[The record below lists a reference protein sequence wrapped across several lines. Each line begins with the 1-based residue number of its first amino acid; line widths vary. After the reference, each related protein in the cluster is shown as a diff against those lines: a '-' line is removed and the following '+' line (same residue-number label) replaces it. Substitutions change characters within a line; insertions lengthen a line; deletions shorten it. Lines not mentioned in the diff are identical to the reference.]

1 MNSTLGG
8 KVAAGAPAEREW
20 TLNVSAVAVFIWL
33 SRVALFV
40 IPAVRNPAS
49 LSLSTD
55 DAMRLAEV
63 RDLLHGQAWFDLT
76 QWRMNVPFGLSMHWS
91 RLIDAPIA
99 GLILILRQFLSP
111 SMAETIAI
119 SLWPMLAL
127 LAAWLAIG
135 RIAEQLAGK
144 KAGVIAVLFG
154 AASAVVL
161 GYFLPGVID
170 HHNVQVALTLWV
182 IAFLVDMHAH
192 PRAAIGAAILCI
204 MSVAIGFEVLPYV
217 VTAVGVTITLWIVQ
231 GDAAVPAVRRFAVTF
246 SVAALVILVT
256 FTSAHERT
264 SIACDAYSGFSAAL
278 AMLGGL
284 GLAAV
289 TFISDPQQSPARRA
303 LLSCGIGLGLLLLTA
318 VLAPSCLH
326 GPYGNVSPR
335 IVEIF
340 LSRVQEVQSPVV
352 NAARDWSFFYYGYVY
367 SVIGLAAC
375 ILSAFLVERSE
386 RAAAATLAIFAA
398 MSFAVM
404 SVEVRGIL
412 FSVLVSLAGL
422 AVCVQL
428 LIERWTRPGW
438 QGALATIVGL
448 LLFSDVSFAY
458 EAAWGRDL
466 MQSQAQQDAAAKA
479 DSLSWYCFGQKS
491 VAQLAR
497 LPKGRVVALLDQ
509 GPAILAYSAH
519 AVVAGPYHRNENGIL
534 DTFDLF
540 TKSPDIGAQIARRRG
555 IDYVSICRTSFDYTY
570 YLTQSGEKGLL
581 GQLKANRLPAWLS
594 PVKDAGPPSKD
605 VVIFRVLRD
614 RLPQ

>member
-1 MNSTLGG
+1 MDSTLAGKAPGG
-8 KVAAGAPAEREW
+8 TTAEHEW

-33 SRVALFV
+33 SRVVLLV

-49 LSLSTD
+49 ISLSTD

-76 QWRMNVPFGLSMHWS
+76 QWRMNFPFGLSMHWS

-99 GLILILRQFLSP
+99 GLILLLRLFLNP
-111 SMAETIAI
+111 QTAETLAI
-119 SLWPMLAL
+119 CLWPMLAL

-135 RIAEQLAGK
+135 RIAQQLAGK

-154 AASAVVL
+154 AAAAVVL

-182 IAFLVDMHAH
+182 IAFLVDMHTR
-192 PRAAIGAAILCI
+192 PTAAIGAAILCV

-217 VTAVGVTITLWIVQ
+217 VTAVLVVATLWIVR
-231 GDAAVPAVRRFAVTF
+231 GDTVAPAVRRFAVTF
-246 SVAALVILVT
+246 AVAALAILVT

-278 AMLGGL
+278 AILGSL
-284 GLAAV
+284 GLAAL
-289 TFISDPQQSPARRA
+289 TFVAKPQQSVARRA
-303 LLSCGIGLGLLLLTA
+303 LLAGALGLGLFFFTA
-318 VLAPSCLH
+318 ALAPNCLH

-340 LSRVQEVQSPVV
+340 LSRVQEVQSPVL

-367 SVIGLAAC
+367 SALGLAAC
-375 ILSAFLVERSE
+375 VLSVLLVEERK
-386 RAAAATLAIFAA
+386 RAAATTVAVFAA

-404 SVEVRGIL
+404 SIEVRGIL
-412 FSVLVSLAGL
+412 FSVLVSLPGL

-466 MQSQAQQDAAAKA
+466 TESQAQQDAAARA

-497 LPKGRVVALLDQ
+497 QPMGRVVALLDQ

-519 AVVAGPYHRNENGIL
+519 SVVAGPYHRNEKGIL

-540 TKSPDIGAQIARRRG
+540 TKTPDVGAEIARRRG
-555 IDYVSICRTSFDYTY
+555 IDYVSICRTSFDYSY
-570 YLTQSGEKGLL
+570 YLSQSGPKGLL
-581 GQLKANRLPAWLS
+581 GQIKSNHLPAWLS
-594 PVKDAGPPSKD
+594 PLKDRGPPSKD
-605 VVIFRVLRD
+605 VVIYRVLRD
-614 RLPQ
+614 HLAR

>member
-8 KVAAGAPAEREW
+8 TAGSMTEREW

-33 SRVALFV
+33 SRVVLFV
-40 IPAVRNPAS
+40 VPAVRDPAS
-49 LSLSTD
+49 ISLSTD

-63 RDLLHGQAWFDLT
+63 RDLLHGQGWFDLT

-99 GLILILRQFLSP
+99 GLILLFRQFLSP
-111 SMAETIAI
+111 QSAETLAI
-119 SLWPMLAL
+119 CLWPMLAL

-135 RIAEQLAGK
+135 RIAQHLAGK

-154 AASAVVL
+154 AAGAVVL
-161 GYFLPGVID
+161 GYFLPGVVD

-182 IAFLVDMHAH
+182 IALLVDMHSR
-192 PRAAIGAAILCI
+192 PSAAIGAAILCI

-217 VTAVGVTITLWIVQ
+217 IMAVSVVIALWIIQ
-231 GDAAVPAVRRFAVTF
+231 GVDAVPAVRRFAITF
-246 SVAALVILVT
+246 AVAALAILLT
-256 FTSAHERT
+256 FTSSHERT
-264 SIACDAYSGFSAAL
+264 SIACDDYSGFSAAL

-284 GLAAV
+284 GLTAL
-289 TFISDPQQSPARRA
+289 TFIAQPSPARRA
-303 LLSCGIGLGLLLLTA
+303 VLIAALGLGLFVFTA

-340 LSRVQEVQSPVV
+340 LSRVQEVQSPLV

-367 SVIGLAAC
+367 SVLGLAAC
-375 ILSAFLVERSE
+375 ILAVFLVDKRD
-386 RAAAATLAIFAA
+386 RAAAATVAVFAA

-412 FSVLVSLAGL
+412 FSVLVSLPGI
-422 AVCVQL
+422 AVSLQL

-466 MQSQAQQDAAAKA
+466 TQTQAQQDAAARA

-491 VAQLAR
+491 VSQLAR
-497 LPKGRVVALLDQ
+497 QPKGRVVALLDQ

-519 AVVAGPYHRNENGIL
+519 AVVAGPYHRNEKGIL
-534 DTFDLF
+534 DTFDFF
-540 TKSPDIGAQIARRRG
+540 TKTPDIGAGIVRRRS

-570 YLTQSGEKGLL
+570 YLTQSGPNGLL
-581 GQLKANRLPAWLS
+581 GKLKNNHLPAWLS
-594 PVKDAGPPSKD
+594 PLKNAGAPSKD
-605 VVIFRVLRD
+605 VVVYRVLRD
-614 RLPQ
+614 RLPR